1 MIENLQIKNNYN
13 LLFYYIV
20 TLSCKLIV
28 LPKKSLQCLFEYVYT
43 GYVQN
48 PPAFKIHP
56 FKTQSNLR
64 TAYQSGKGWR

>member
-1 MIENLQIKNNYN
+1 MIENSQIKNNYN

-48 PPAFKIHP
+48 PPVQNPVKFENRLPI
-56 FKTQSNLR
+56 
-64 TAYQSGKGWR
+64 G

>member
-1 MIENLQIKNNYN
+1 MIENSQIKNNYN

-43 GYVQN
+43 GYVRN
-48 PPAFKIHP
+48 PPSQIWEPLTNRVRVGGNRNIEK
-56 FKTQSNLR
+56 
-64 TAYQSGKGWR
+64 